1 MKEKKGEE
9 NSAEEVVNKNLKKSK
24 EKVFEGKPLF
34 VKEKIKKIDPD
45 KFPSLLLKTEHEIA
59 LDFATK
65 ICKKFDKAI
74 KAVVLF
80 GSIVKKT
87 AVAGSDIDLI
97 IIIDDLTIKW
107 DQEMIAWYRTEL
119 EKILRINPYKKE
131 LHINTIKVSTWWED
145 LLRGDPVVI
154 NILRYGKTL
163 IDIAGFFEPLQFLL
177 QTGKIRSTPE
187 SVYNLLQRAPTHF
200 TRSKISELNC
210 IEGLYWAMVDSSQAA
225 LIAADCLPPSPE
237 HIPASLIETFVSS
250 EKLKQ
255 KYVDWFRELHSLH
268 KKISHGEIT
277 ELKGILI
284 DTWQEKT
291 KEFMNVMVELVDELI
306 K

>member
-1 MKEKKGEE
+1 MKEKKQGEKSSKDE
-9 NSAEEVVNKNLKKSK
+9 NAVIVKNKLNKL
-24 EKVFEGKPLF
+24 EDKP
-34 VKEKIKKIDPD
+34 KKIDTE
-45 KFPSLLLKTEHEIA
+45 KFPSLLLRTEHEIA

-65 ICKKFDKAI
+65 ICKKFDKMI

-119 EKILRINPYKKE
+119 EKILRVNPYKKE
-131 LHINTIKVSTWWED
+131 LHINTIKLSTWWED

-154 NILRYGKTL
+154 NILRYGETL
-163 IDIAGFFEPLQFLL
+163 IDLAGFFEPLQFLL
-177 QTGKIRSTPE
+177 QNGKIKSTPE
-187 SVYNLLQRAPTHF
+187 SIYNLLQRAPMHF
-200 TRSKISELNC
+200 ARSKISELNC

-225 LIAADCLPPSPE
+225 LIASDVLPPSPE
-237 HIPASLIETFVSS
+237 HIPINLKETFVDS
-250 EKLKQ
+250 EKLKS
-255 KYVDWFRELHSLH
+255 KYVDWFRELHDLH
-268 KKISHGEIT
+268 KKITHGQIT

-284 DTWQEKT
+284 DTWQERT
-291 KEFMNVMVELVDELI
+291 QEFIRVMAELVNEMV

>member
-1 MKEKKGEE
+1 MKEKKKGEKNFKDE
-9 NSAEEVVNKNLKKSK
+9 NAVIVKNKLQ
-24 EKVFEGKPLF
+24 
-34 VKEKIKKIDPD
+34 KINTE
-45 KFPSLLLKTEHEIA
+45 KFPSLFLKTEHEIA

-65 ICKKFDKAI
+65 ICRKFDKMI

-131 LHINTIKVSTWWED
+131 LHINTIKLSTWWED

-154 NILRYGKTL
+154 NILRYGETL
-163 IDIAGFFEPLQFLL
+163 IDLAGFFEPLQFLL
-177 QTGKIRSTPE
+177 QNGKIKSTPE
-187 SVYNLLQRAPTHF
+187 SVYNLLQRAPMHF
-200 TRSKISELNC
+200 ARSKVSELNC

-225 LIAADCLPPSPE
+225 LIASDTLPPSPE
-237 HIPASLIETFVSS
+237 HIPINLNETFVNSG
-250 EKLKQ
+250 KLKS
-255 KYVDWFRELHSLH
+255 KYVDWFRELHTLH
-268 KKISHGEIT
+268 KKITHGEIT
-277 ELKGILI
+277 ELKGVMI
-284 DTWQEKT
+284 DTWQERT
-291 KEFMNVMVELVDELI
+291 QEFIGVMAELVNELV